1 MIEGG
6 ITPLHSYEELK
17 AMGFQVRGGT
27 DRWRTAQLLFG
38 VVSRALGRQS
48 LMMISPPVTHQPS
61 DHHPP
66 NVKYLCRHQG
76 ARVSVRHAGQEGHD
90 AGGHGRHHGHDV
102 SEATWMHVL
111 GDYGVPV

>member
-48 LMMISPPVTHQPS
+48 LMMISPPSLINHQIII
-61 DHHPP
+61 HPMSSIFAAT
-66 NVKYLCRHQG
+66 KAL
-76 ARVSVRHAGQEGHD
+76 VSVYDTLAKKGTTREDMGAIMD
-90 AGGHGRHHGHDV
+90 M
-102 SEATWMHVL
+102 T
-111 GDYGVPV
+111 